1 MIEYLNDSVVWW
13 HWIILGL
20 ILIISEMAT
29 GTFISLGL
37 GVAGILVGLIDL
49 VIPMGFT
56 YQLVVWIILS
66 ILLITALFKWFK
78 GQPTVSDSGQS
89 DYRFDTPGTVTQ
101 AIHPH
106 QRGKVAFDSPVLGNT
121 NWYASSGYELEEG
134 TRVKIIEV
142 SGQLIEVAPLKGAS
156 DSR

>member
-20 ILIISEMAT
+20 VLIISEMAT

-37 GVAGILVGLIDL
+37 GVAGIFVGLIDL
-49 VIPMGFT
+49 LLPMGFA
-56 YQLVVWIILS
+56 YQLALWIILS

-78 GQPTVSDSGQS
+78 SQPTVSNTGQS
-89 DYRFDTPGTVTQ
+89 AYRFDTPGTVTQ

-106 QRGKVAFDSPVLGNT
+106 QRGKVSFDSPVLGNT
-121 NWYASSGYELEEG
+121 NWHANSDYELEKEA
-134 TRVKIIEV
+134 RIKIIEV
-142 SGQLIEVAPLKGAS
+142 NGQLIKVAPINI
-156 DSR
+156 

>member
-20 ILIISEMAT
+20 VLIISEMAT

-37 GVAGILVGLIDL
+37 GVAGIFVGLIDL
-49 VIPMGFT
+49 LLPMGFA
-56 YQLVVWIILS
+56 YQLALWIILS

-78 GQPTVSDSGQS
+78 SQPTVSNTGQS
-89 DYRFDTPGTVTQ
+89 AYRFDTPGTVTQ

-106 QRGKVAFDSPVLGNT
+106 QRGKVSFDSPVLGNT
-121 NWYASSGYELEEG
+121 NWHATSDYELEKEA
-134 TRVKIIEV
+134 RIKIIEV
-142 SGQLIEVAPLKGAS
+142 NGQLIKVAPINI
-156 DSR
+156 